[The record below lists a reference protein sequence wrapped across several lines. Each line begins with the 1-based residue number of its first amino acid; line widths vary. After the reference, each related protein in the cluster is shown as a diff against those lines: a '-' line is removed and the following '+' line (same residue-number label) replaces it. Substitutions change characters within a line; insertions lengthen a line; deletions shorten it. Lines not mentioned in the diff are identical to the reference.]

1 MNHARKERGGGFGFG
16 RVGCAGVVGGA
27 SVEGEVESVEPES
40 GGAGIGAGVAGA
52 GVATGAGGT
61 DGTASSGACI

>member
-1 MNHARKERGGGFGFG
+1 MNHARKEAGGEFRLG

-27 SVEGEVESVEPES
+27 SVVEGEVGFVEPES
-40 GGAGIGAGVAGA
+40 GGAEIVAGA